1 MSLIDCGVLSAI
13 TEWLSPLPDRSL
25 PALPIRRSLLQA
37 LTQLPGIGADSL
49 KESGVGKAVM
59 YLNKHPKEVS
69 ENRKMAGK
77 LICKSSA
84 HLLKYKELKSLLSY
98 DFEAVILHLSLTSLI

>member
-1 MSLIDCGVLSAI
+1 MTLIDCGVLSAI

-25 PALPIRRSLLQA
+25 PALPIRRSLLEA

-69 ENRKMAGK
+69 ENKKMAGK
-77 LICKSSA
+77 LIC
-84 HLLKYKELKSLLSY
+84 ESY
-98 DFEAVILHLSLTSLI
+98 VHFFEHFTCTC